1 MLPFPLRIVAV
12 QLQLE
17 QVQKWIG
24 LMVLIQVNGQII
36 FNSTFF
42 EKMSVSC
49 PYKFHTNE
57 QLSILRSNVLH
68 QHNHLQ
74 YTILSALHMKINYL
88 L

>member
-36 FNSTFF
+36 FNPTFF
-42 EKMSVSC
+42 EKMPVSC
-49 PYKFHTNE
+49 PYKFQTNE
-57 QLSILRSNVLH
+57 QLSILRSYVLH
-68 QHNHLQ
+68 HHNHN
-74 YTILSALHMKINYL
+74 TIHHTFSSTHEN
-88 L
+88 